1 MIVIVL
7 LRFFAFRLRLW
18 HSEKRKSTAK
28 IFTENFEIATKLTT
42 EPENEVTEED
52 YAVVDDVVVQMHLT
66 KAETEVI
73 NCYMGGLGHCE
84 IASIL
89 GINRATVR
97 RRRERV
103 RGKFNNAFVSD

>member
-1 MIVIVL
+1 
-7 LRFFAFRLRLW
+7 
-18 HSEKRKSTAK
+18 
-28 IFTENFEIATKLTT
+28 
-42 EPENEVTEED
+42 
-52 YAVVDDVVVQMHLT
+52 MHLT

-73 NCYMGGLGHCE
+73 NCYMSGLGHCE

-89 GINRATVR
+89 GINRTTVR